1 MVEDVRTALSLLLA
15 ACLLACGGRQDAGPA
30 PVVDEETDTRPLIVA
45 FGNSLS
51 AGFGVDPG
59 ESYPD
64 YLQQLLDEAGYR
76 YRVVN
81 AGVSGDTTSS
91 GLARAATIASMRPAM
106 VIVELGG
113 NDGLRGLPLEETRA
127 NLERIVDVL
136 APTGATVVLAGMT
149 LPPNYGPDYIAR
161 FEAIYRDL
169 ATKRKLPLI
178 PFLLEGVARRP
189 ELMQSDGIHP
199 TAEGNRRVARTVFE
213 AIAPLLVR

>member
-1 MVEDVRTALSLLLA
+1 MRAPAGLLLA
-15 ACLLACGGRQDAGPA
+15 ACWLACGGRQAPEPGPA
-30 PVVDEETDTRPLIVA
+30 PADQIDTRPLIVA

-59 ESYPD
+59 QSYPD
-64 YLQQLLDEAGYR
+64 YLQALLDEAGYR

-91 GLARAATIASMRPAM
+91 GLARAASIAAMKPAL
-106 VIVELGG
+106 VILELGG
-113 NDGLRGLPLEETRA
+113 NDGLRGLPLEETQA
-127 NLERIVDVL
+127 NLDRIVDVL
-136 APTGATVVLAGMT
+136 APTGATIVLAGMT

-161 FEAIYRDL
+161 FEAVYRDL
-169 ATKRKLPLI
+169 AARRKLPLI

-199 TAEGNRRVARTVFE
+199 TAEGNRLVARTVFG
-213 AIAPLLVR
+213 AIVPLLVR